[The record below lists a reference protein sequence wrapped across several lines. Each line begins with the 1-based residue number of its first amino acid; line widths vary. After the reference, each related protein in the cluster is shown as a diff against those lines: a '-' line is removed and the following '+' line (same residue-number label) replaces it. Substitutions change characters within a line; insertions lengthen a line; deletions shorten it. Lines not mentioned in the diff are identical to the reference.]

1 MWPETEVTTK
11 LNIRYPIIQA
21 GMAGGL
27 TTPEMVAAVSN
38 AGGLGTLGAGYMS
51 PEAMKKAIREIR
63 ALTTKPFAVNLFIP
77 QPVVENPKI
86 IDEMN
91 HHLDFYRQQL
101 HLTNLSPE
109 TPLFLDSFPRQ
120 IEVILSEEVPVL
132 SFTFGALTE
141 EMMNK
146 MKDAEITLIGTA
158 TTVEEGILLEKSGVD
173 LIVAQGWEAG
183 GHRGT
188 FLSPIEEATLGTMAL
203 VPQLVDH
210 VQLPVIAAGGI
221 MDARGIGASLHLG
234 AQGVQLGTAFLTC
247 KESGAHRSY
256 KEALLYRKKGEATEI
271 TSVFSGRAA
280 RGVKNKF
287 MAEMEDY
294 PGQLPAYPIQH
305 YLTEDIRRAAARQ
318 EKIEYMSLWAGQG
331 FSLCQERTARE
342 LIKGFIQETTQ
353 LING

>member
-11 LNIRYPIIQA
+11 LGIRYPIIQA
-21 GMAGGL
+21 GMAGGV

-63 ALTTKPFAVNLFIP
+63 ALTPKPFAVNLFIP
-77 QPVVENPKI
+77 QPVVENPKV

-91 HHLDFYRQQL
+91 HHLDYYRKQL

-109 TPLFLDSFPRQ
+109 TPLFFDGFPRQ
-120 IEVILSEEVPVL
+120 IEVVLSEEVPVF
-132 SFTFGALTE
+132 SFTFGILPE
-141 EMMNK
+141 DMVK
-146 MKDAEITLIGTA
+146 QMKEREITLIGTA
-158 TTVEEGILLEKSGVD
+158 TTVEEAMELEKSGVD

-188 FLSPIEEATLGTMAL
+188 FLSSIEESNLGTMAL
-203 VPQLVDH
+203 VPQLVDQ

-221 MDARGIGASLHLG
+221 MDARGIAASLHLG

-271 TSVFSGRAA
+271 TSVFSGRPA
-280 RGVKNKF
+280 RGVKNVF
-287 MAEMEDY
+287 MAEMKDY
-294 PGQLPAYPIQH
+294 PGSIPAYPIQH
-305 YLTEDIRRAAARQ
+305 YLTSDIRTAAARQ
-318 EKIEYMSLWAGQG
+318 EQIEYMSLWAGEG

-342 LIKGFIQETTQ
+342 LMKGWIQETT
-353 LING
+353 LLFKK

>member
-11 LNIRYPIIQA
+11 LGIRYPIIQA
-21 GMAGGL
+21 GMAGGV
-27 TTPEMVAAVSN
+27 TTPELVAAVSN

-51 PEAMKKAIREIR
+51 PEEMRKGIQEIR

-86 IDEMN
+86 IEEMN

-101 HLTNLSPE
+101 HLTKLSPE
-109 TPLFLDSFPRQ
+109 IPLFLDAFPRQ
-120 IEVILSEEVPVL
+120 IEVILSEEVPVF
-132 SFTFGALTE
+132 SFTFGALPQE
-141 EMMNK
+141 ILNK
-146 MKDAEITLIGTA
+146 MKNAEITLIGTA
-158 TTVEEGILLEKSGVD
+158 TTVEEGVYLEKSGVD

-188 FLSPIEEATLGTMAL
+188 FLSPVAEANLGTMVL
-203 VPQLVDH
+203 VPQLVNK
-210 VQLPVIAAGGI
+210 VGIPVIGAGGI
-221 MDARGIGASLHLG
+221 MDARGIAASLHLG
-234 AQGVQLGTAFLTC
+234 AHGVQMGTAFLAC
-247 KESGAHRSY
+247 KESGAHRTY
-256 KEALLYRKKGEATEI
+256 KEALLYRKKGETTEI

-280 RGVKNKF
+280 RGVKNTF

-294 PGQLPAYPIQH
+294 PGQVPAYPIQH
-305 YLTEDIRRAAARQ
+305 YLTADIRSSAARQ

-342 LIKGFIQETTQ
+342 LMKGWVQETAQ
-353 LING
+353 LFHT